1 MALIKYSRLIHQI
14 ILLLDIVLTG
24 LAFIAAVHVRDF
36 LLPIIPSAGAITIQ
50 NYYFHIALI
59 CLVWLIILSFQ
70 DGYSKQR
77 FLSLNK
83 EITQIAK
90 MLLWGF
96 LIVSALGFLSK
107 ETSLPRTL
115 LVLFLFINFAF
126 LVQTAAKIA
135 PPYGSVKCFW
145 ELLTFPAITGR
156 II

>member
-77 FLSLNK
+77 FLFKQGDYANCQDALVGIFDCIRARISLERN
-83 EITQIAK
+83 E
-90 MLLWGF
+90 
-96 LIVSALGFLSK
+96 SAAYFAC
-107 ETSLPRTL
+107 
-115 LVLFLFINFAF
+115 VVFIYQFCFFSCRKSNFA
-126 LVQTAAKIA
+126 
-135 PPYGSVKCFW
+135 
-145 ELLTFPAITGR
+145 
-156 II
+156 